1 MWLNGKYF
9 AISIINTIA
18 ALMYHPRLLTFMTHP
33 RLLHLWCNFY
43 SLNLE
48 ALMLANKF
56 VRSKW
61 STVVGIV
68 VVAVGRCRG
77 CRLCSGWLCGGWLCS
92 CSCCCSARRSGRS
105 PRALTAWDQVLD
117 PGKETL
123 DSSVDPWCRGGTTPP
138 VTHHTHQRVFA
149 CGLTLWF

>member
-68 VVAVGRCRG
+68 VVAVGRCSG
-77 CRLCSGWLCGGWLCS
+77 SRLCSGWLGC
-92 CSCCCSARRSGRS
+92 CSCCCSARRSGRR

-123 DSSVDPWCRGGTTPP
+123 DSSVDPGSRRGTTPP
-138 VTHHTHQRVFA
+138 IAHHTHQRVFA